1 MRKCFA
7 VFVVLLFSAALV
19 HAAEKRISQTSPSS
33 LRSLYVN
40 PGAPDSFQ
48 RAFISRLK
56 ELVPAVSVLAE
67 DSSAEASVELFIY
80 QTRNSG
86 SSKESPVLKIEAR
99 VITRGSEPQEL
110 LRADSGNQTDL
121 KVAARKVAEELARG
135 MSKTKDEKHSL
146 MIPND
151 SSRPSAVD
159 TEELFAQAAQLSM
172 AQEYEK
178 AIPVWR
184 RYIEFVPENSY
195 AHFNLALTYLGM
207 SDWKNSAKYF
217 ESSLRLNR
225 HNDSA
230 FFNLALSYYHLSRW
244 RDARVASE
252 EALKI
257 NPAHQ
262 KARKLLEMLTTK

>member
-1 MRKCFA
+1 MGKSSA
-7 VFVVLLFSAALV
+7 IVVLLLSCAALV
-19 HAAEKRISQTSPSS
+19 HAAEERISQTFPSS

-48 RAFISRLK
+48 RAFISHLK
-56 ELVPAVSVLAE
+56 EMVPAVSILTD
-67 DSSAEASVELFIY
+67 DSAAEATVELFIY
-80 QTRNSG
+80 QTRSNG

-99 VITRGSEPQEL
+99 VITRGSDPQEL
-110 LRADSGNQTDL
+110 LRVDSGNQTEL
-121 KVAARKVAEELARG
+121 KAAARKVAEELARG
-135 MSKTKDEKHSL
+135 MSNTKEAKASL

-151 SSRPSAVD
+151 STRPSAED

-172 AQEYEK
+172 AQEYEQ
-178 AIPVWR
+178 AIPFWR
-184 RYIEFVPENSY
+184 RYIELVPENSY
-195 AHFNLALTYLGM
+195 AHFNLALTYLGIT
-207 SDWKNSAKYF
+207 DWKNSAKYF

-257 NPAHQ
+257 NPAHD
-262 KARKLLEMLTTK
+262 KARKLLEMLKTR